1 MNNTCLTSLS
11 PYQSDQDI
19 YTIRDYP
26 HIKETLQTELKW
38 YAVQTYSCREKA
50 VDKSLKSQGIHSF
63 LPLLAERRKWSDR
76 IKTIH
81 VPLFPGYLFVHMGAQ
96 GEDCQK
102 IIYTHNVCRIVG
114 DRTGPAAIPDHQI
127 TAISSLIQA
136 RIPLE
141 VARGLQ
147 RGQTVKV
154 KSGLLQGVEGEFI
167 SRGERNCLAIYIPLL
182 GQMVLAMVDA
192 DNMQILE

>member
-11 PYQSDQDI
+11 PYQPDQDI
-19 YTIRDYP
+19 YTIRGYP
-26 HIKETLQTELKW
+26 HIKETLQAELKW

-63 LPLLAERRKWSDR
+63 LPLIAERRKWSDR

-81 VPLFPGYLFVHMGAQ
+81 VPLFPGYLFVHMDTQ

-102 IIYTHNVCRIVG
+102 ITYTHNVCRIVG
-114 DRTGPAAIPDHQI
+114 DRTGPTAIPDHQI

-136 RIPLE
+136 KTPLE
-141 VARGLQ
+141 VAQGLQ
-147 RGQTVKV
+147 KGHKVKV
-154 KSGLLQGVEGEFI
+154 QSGPLQGVEGEFI
-167 SRGERNCLAIYIPLL
+167 RRGERSCLTIHITLL

-192 DNMQILE
+192 DNVQTLE